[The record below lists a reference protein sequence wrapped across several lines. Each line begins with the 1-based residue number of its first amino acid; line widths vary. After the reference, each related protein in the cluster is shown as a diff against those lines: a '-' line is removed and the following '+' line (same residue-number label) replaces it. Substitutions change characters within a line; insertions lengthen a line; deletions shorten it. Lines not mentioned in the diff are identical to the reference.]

1 MQSYIHDKRGPVT
14 MRMTVGKKMMAG
26 FALLLVLMAVI
37 SALSVVQ
44 LKSLKDKVDTINDVA
59 LPGVQSIQHINYL
72 TEHVLSLSA
81 IYVTENEAAVK
92 EQYRQQFTEADN
104 DLQNDFRKYSAT
116 IVSDEEREAFNSL
129 TADWEQFQSTNTKV
143 LELSDRN
150 NAQAAGDLLQQ
161 TLVSYNKMQTTLEF
175 LLDLNN
181 DNADDVAVQSNETY
195 HSSLLWIIGLSI
207 VSLIVGIV
215 AASVLVLSISRP
227 LTSVTRAIER
237 VSHGDLTV
245 EPLEVKGRDE
255 TAELASAMNTMVV
268 NLSELI
274 ESALHSSHSVAAAAQ
289 QISASTEEVSSTS
302 DAQAQTAQHIT
313 ELFRELNIAVQ
324 TVASS
329 AEGAAEMSSKSAKVA
344 RSGGQIVTASI
355 QGISAVTSQMKK
367 LEDDS
372 KQIGDIIEVIDEIAE
387 QTNLIALNA
396 AIEAARAGEQ
406 GRGFAVVADEV
417 RKLAERSS
425 EATKRITSIIKG
437 MQGNTAASVESV
449 TLAVAQTKRVGE
461 TFEQIVDLIGD
472 TADRV
477 GEIAASSE
485 QQAAQTDEVF
495 RAIESI
501 AAASEETAASTEETA
516 STSQTLAKL
525 AQHLSDSVSQFKVKG
540 SVSP

>member
-1 MQSYIHDKRGPVT
+1 
-14 MRMTVGKKMMAG
+14 MRVTVGKKMMAG
-26 FALLLVLMAVI
+26 FLMLLALMVVI
-37 SALSVVQ
+37 SALSAVQ
-44 LKSLKDKVDTINDVA
+44 LKSLKNKVDNVNDIW
-59 LPGVQSIQHINYL
+59 LPGVQTIQHINYL
-72 TEHVLSLSA
+72 TEHVLSLTA
-81 IYVTENEAAVK
+81 MYALEDEAPAK
-92 EQYRQQFTEADN
+92 QQYKQQIAEAEAE
-104 DLQNDFRKYSAT
+104 LQNDFHRYSET
-116 IVSDEEREAFNSL
+116 IVSDEEQEAFNSL
-129 TADWEQFQSTNTKV
+129 TTHWQQFLSANEKV
-143 LELSDRN
+143 LALSDFH
-150 NAQAAGDLLQQ
+150 NAAGAGDLLQ
-161 TLVSYNKMQTTLEF
+161 LSDASYDKMQENLDF

-181 DNADDVAVQSNETY
+181 NSADEVAVQSNDTY
-195 HSSLLWIIGLSI
+195 HSAFLWIAGLSI
-207 VSLIVGIV
+207 VSLVAGIAV
-215 AASVLVLSISRP
+215 AFSLVLMISRP
-227 LTSVTRAIER
+227 LTAVTRAIER

-245 EPLEVKGRDE
+245 EPLIVKGNDE
-255 TAELASAMNTMVV
+255 TAELAVATNTMLV
-268 NLSELI
+268 NLNALI

-324 TVASS
+324 SVASS
-329 AEGAAEMSSKSAKVA
+329 AEGAAEMSTQSAKIA
-344 RSGGQIVTASI
+344 RSGGQIVNASI
-355 QGISAVTSQMKK
+355 QGISAVTDQMKK

-372 KQIGDIIEVIDEIAE
+372 KQIGAITEVIDEIAD

-417 RKLAERSS
+417 RKLAERSG

-437 MQGNTAASVESV
+437 MQSNTAASVESV
-449 TLAVAQTKRVGE
+449 TRAVAQTKRVGE
-461 TFEQIVDLIGD
+461 TFEQIVEMVGD

-485 QQAAQTDEVF
+485 EQAAQTDEVF

-525 AQHLSDSVSQFKVKG
+525 AQHLSDSVAQFKVKG
-540 SVSP
+540 SVYRE

>member
-1 MQSYIHDKRGPVT
+1 
-14 MRMTVGKKMMAG
+14 MRVTVGKKMMAG
-26 FALLLVLMAVI
+26 FSLLLVLMVVI

-44 LKSLKDKVDTINDVA
+44 LKSLKNKVDTVNDIW
-59 LPGVQSIQHINYL
+59 LPGVQTIQHINYL

-81 IYVTENEAAVK
+81 MYAVENEAAVK
-92 EQYRQQFTEADN
+92 QQYKQQIAQTEEE
-104 DLQNDFRKYSAT
+104 LQNDYHRYSET

-129 TADWEQFQSTNTKV
+129 TTGWQQFQAANEKV
-143 LELSDRN
+143 LTLSDVHN
-150 NAQAAGDLLQQ
+150 EQEAGDLLQQ
-161 TLVSYNKMQTTLEF
+161 TQASYSQMQETLDF
-175 LLDLNN
+175 LLDWNN
-181 DNADDVAVQSNETY
+181 DNADEVAAQSNDTY
-195 HSSLLWIIGLSI
+195 HSSFVWIVGLSA
-207 VSLIVGIV
+207 VSLVVGIIV
-215 AASVLVLSISRP
+215 AMTLVLMISRP
-227 LTSVTRAIER
+227 LRAVTHAIER

-245 EPLEVKGRDE
+245 EPLNLTGSDE
-255 TAELASAMNTMVV
+255 TTELAAATNTMVV
-268 NLSELI
+268 NLSGLI

-289 QISASTEEVSSTS
+289 QISAATEEVSSTS

-324 TVASS
+324 SVASS
-329 AEGAAEMSSKSAKVA
+329 AEGAAEMSTKSAKIA
-344 RSGGQIVTASI
+344 RNGGQIVNASI
-355 QGISAVTSQMKK
+355 QGISVVTNQMKK

-372 KQIGDIIEVIDEIAE
+372 KQIGAIIEVIDEIAD

-417 RKLAERSS
+417 RKLAERSG

-437 MQGNTAASVESV
+437 MQSNTAASVESV
-449 TLAVAQTKRVGE
+449 TVAVAQTKQVGE
-461 TFEQIVDLIGD
+461 TFEQIVEMVGD

-485 QQAAQTDEVF
+485 EQAAQTDDVF

-501 AAASEETAASTEETA
+501 AAASEETAASTEEMA

-540 SVSP
+540 SVS